1 MRKFLALFVTM
12 GMLLSACGS
21 KSDAQKVYN
30 FGLETDIV
38 TMDSAFATD
47 PASMSALHATTE
59 GLMGVDAKGK
69 TVPMLAKSYSLNDDH
84 TVYTFKLRDNLKWTD
99 LSGKTYPLEAQD
111 FVYSWQRALKNASEY
126 AYMFTSDGASI
137 KNAARY

>member
-111 FVYSWQRALKNASEY
+111 FGLFMAACFKECERICLYVYKRWCINQKC
-126 AYMFTSDGASI
+126 
-137 KNAARY
+137 